1 METGIVNKSRFA
13 PTGGGRR
20 KAGTYLGDVDVV
32 VERPVGGAVVILA
45 AVIVQAR
52 HPPLLSSPPEC
63 SNRVPIRFALLPLS
77 FCSLESSAFTVL
89 FKPAGFPDREN
100 RYNGQVCRLKFKFQC
115 LITGLNSRGPIQ
127 ISYLTCVLYL
137 WLIFF

>member
-52 HPPLLSSPPEC
+52 HPPLLSPGIQQPCPDSICSSSP
-63 SNRVPIRFALLPLS
+63 LLPQSRILS
-77 FCSLESSAFTVL
+77 VHGYCSIRPVS
-89 FKPAGFPDREN
+89 R
-100 RYNGQVCRLKFKFQC
+100 
-115 LITGLNSRGPIQ
+115 TGKTGIMGRFIG
-127 ISYLTCVLYL
+127 
-137 WLIFF
+137 